1 MVEQPDGTLVLK
13 AMTRRASAAKGEAIR
28 YSEGRIIGPLSARA
42 RALAQRSRI
51 EVELLPQRFVFR
63 PLELPQ
69 KASEFLGGI
78 IRAQIDRLAPWPATQ
93 AAFGWSAPAEI
104 GGARVRVTVAITARE
119 AIASLAQAVAELK
132 PDSIVC
138 ATVSE
143 ASDGA
148 PAARIE
154 VFEQRLES
162 QRRAL
167 RLRRLLIAT
176 LALVG
181 FAAMATAVAWIFVG
195 NNLDAQR
202 LKVARQIAARRV
214 ALMSGRG
221 TAAEEAFAALGK
233 KKHETPSSVIILDQL
248 SQALPDDTYLIE
260 LRLEEGNKLQIAG
273 ITRDAPAL
281 IRTIEQSAQF
291 TRATFFAP
299 TTKSP
304 NESGERFHIQA
315 HVEPYFPVG
324 P

>member
-1 MVEQPDGTLVLK
+1 
-13 AMTRRASAAKGEAIR
+13 
-28 YSEGRIIGPLSARA
+28 
-42 RALAQRSRI
+42 
-51 EVELLPQRFVFR
+51 
-63 PLELPQ
+63 
-69 KASEFLGGI
+69 
-78 IRAQIDRLAPWPATQ
+78 
-93 AAFGWSAPAEI
+93 
-104 GGARVRVTVAITARE
+104 
-119 AIASLAQAVAELK
+119 LK

-138 ATVSE
+138 TTASE
-143 ASDGA
+143 AAEGA

-167 RLRRLLIAT
+167 RVRRLLIAA
-176 LALVG
+176 LALVSVVAVG
-181 FAAMATAVAWIFVG
+181 AAAAWIFVG
-195 NNLDAQR
+195 ANLDAQR

-233 KKHETPSSVIILDQL
+233 KKHETPSSVVVLDQL

-273 ITRDAPAL
+273 ITRDAPTL
-281 IRTIEQSAQF
+281 IGAIEQSAQF

-315 HVEPYFPVG
+315 HVEPYFPVS